1 MDTNPTTTNKT
12 PTKNLPGKY
21 IRTLAGDIQ
30 TLKEGG
36 IPDLVPLAPSKVE
49 PKDHFVAVP
58 KTEVRFSPPPP
69 PPPPPI
75 PIPVPVPSIIPVQK
89 SISES
94 PPPPIVPQP
103 LPVSASFLKTYEGDF
118 SQRMQDT
125 HSSAATVLAAEQDSA
140 TGTPQ
145 TPPQKSSPHGLL
157 FGIAG
162 SLLLI
167 ASGIGVYVAYTKYL
181 DKTLVIFTPVVS
193 APIFVDEREQ
203 LSGTGLGL
211 FQAIEQSVAQMIAIG
226 TVRLL
231 YLETSTTTPD
241 SVFSALRLPA
251 SDILLRNVNVEGSMA
266 GVVNTDGRQS
276 PFFILSVDSYS
287 ETFAGMLQWEPHLL
301 QDFTQIFPPYSTL
314 IRTTSATST
323 VATSTVATSTAK
335 TAKFTS
341 KATST
346 PSIPS
351 VQLTFVDEVVANHDV
366 RIYRDAAGQ
375 SVLLYGYWNQTT
387 LVIARDPA
395 AFSEILQRLATSRA
409 Q

>member
-1 MDTNPTTTNKT
+1 MDTIPATTNKT
-12 PTKNLPGKY
+12 PAKNLPGKY

-36 IPDLVPLAPSKVE
+36 IPDFAPFVPSNTESKDLFIATPSI
-49 PKDHFVAVP
+49 PP
-58 KTEVRFSPPPP
+58 LSPL
-69 PPPPPI
+69 PI
-75 PIPVPVPSIIPVQK
+75 PAPAPVTDPVQK
-89 SISES
+89 SIPES
-94 PPPPIVPQP
+94 PLAPQSIVPEA
-103 LPVSASFLKTYEGDF
+103 LPVSATLLKTYEGDF
-118 SQRMQDT
+118 SQQMQDT

-140 TGTPQ
+140 TGAPQ
-145 TPPQKSSPHGLL
+145 ILPEKSSPHSLL

-167 ASGIGVYVAYTKYL
+167 VSGIGVYVAYTKYL
-181 DKTLVIFTPVVS
+181 EKTLVIFAPVVS

-203 LSGTGLGL
+203 LSGTGLDL
-211 FQAIEQSVAQMIAIG
+211 SQALEQSVARMIAVG
-226 TVRLL
+226 AVRLL

-251 SDILLRNVNVEGSMA
+251 SDILLRNVNVAGSMA

-301 QDFTQIFPPYSTL
+301 QDLKQIFPPYSTPSL
-314 IRTTSATST
+314 STFATST
-323 VATSTVATSTAK
+323 VATSTTKVAKPMAK
-335 TAKFTS
+335 A
-341 KATST
+341 AST
-346 PSIPS
+346 PSIPK
-351 VQLTFVDEVVANHDV
+351 VQLTFVDEIVANHDV
-366 RIYRDAAGQ
+366 RIYRDTAGQ
-375 SVLLYGYWNQTT
+375 SILLYGYWNQTT

-395 AFSEILQRLATSRA
+395 AFNEILQRLATSRA

>member
-1 MDTNPTTTNKT
+1 MDTTPITTNKT
-12 PTKNLPGKY
+12 PAKNLPGKY

-36 IPDLVPLAPSKVE
+36 IPDFAPFVPSSTESKDRFTAVSSTPSIPPVSPLA
-49 PKDHFVAVP
+49 
-58 KTEVRFSPPPP
+58 
-69 PPPPPI
+69 
-75 PIPVPVPSIIPVQK
+75 IPVPVPTVDPVQK
-89 SISES
+89 SIQES
-94 PPPPIVPQP
+94 SLAPQPVVPQS
-103 LPVSASFLKTYEGDF
+103 LPVSAALLKTYEGDF

-140 TGTPQ
+140 IGAPQ
-145 TPPQKSSPHGLL
+145 TLPQKSSPHGIL

-162 SLLLI
+162 TLLLMV
-167 ASGIGVYVAYTKYL
+167 SGIGVYVAYTKYL
-181 DKTLVIFTPVVS
+181 EKTLVIFAPVVS

-211 FQAIEQSVAQMIAIG
+211 SQSFEQSVARMIAVG
-226 TVRLL
+226 AVRLL

-251 SDILLRNVNVEGSMA
+251 SDILLRNVNVAGSMA
-266 GVVNTDGRQS
+266 GIVNTDGRQS

-301 QDFTQIFPPYSTL
+301 QDFKQIFPPYPTQNL
-314 IRTTSATST
+314 TTFSTST
-323 VATSTVATSTAK
+323 VATSTTKAAK
-335 TAKFTS
+335 PLA

-346 PSIPS
+346 PSIPK
-351 VQLTFVDEVVANHDV
+351 VQLAFVDEVVANHDV

-375 SVLLYGYWNQTT
+375 SILLYGYWNQTT

-395 AFSEILQRLATSRA
+395 AFNEILQRLATSRA

>member
-1 MDTNPTTTNKT
+1 MDTAPTTTNKT
-12 PTKNLPGKY
+12 LAKNLPGKY
-21 IRTLAGDIQ
+21 IRTLAGDMQ

-36 IPDLVPLAPSKVE
+36 IPDLAPLAPSNVE
-49 PKDHFVAVP
+49 PKDRFVAVP
-58 KTEVRFSPPPP
+58 AAAEVRFSPPPP
-69 PPPPPI
+69 PPPI
-75 PIPVPVPSIIPVQK
+75 PAPVPSIIPVQK
-89 SISES
+89 SISE
-94 PPPPIVPQP
+94 PPPAPPPIAPQP

-211 FQAIEQSVAQMIAIG
+211 SQAIEQSVAQMIAIG

-323 VATSTVATSTAK
+323 VATSTAK
-335 TAKFTS
+335 TAKFTA